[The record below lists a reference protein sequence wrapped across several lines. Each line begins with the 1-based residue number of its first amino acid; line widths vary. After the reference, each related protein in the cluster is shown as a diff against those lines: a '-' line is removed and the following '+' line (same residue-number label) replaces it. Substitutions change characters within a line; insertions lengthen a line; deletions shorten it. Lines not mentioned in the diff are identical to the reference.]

1 MAAGFTVQ
9 NCLNLQKREENTPVL
24 QIPPEIYR
32 YTKMDQILV
41 KRRINSPLV
50 WNVKYQY
57 RYRFP
62 VVPVRYVPVPGSTRK
77 VPVPVFKIVVCFND
91 DVIIIRILKTRKKFV

>member
-9 NCLNLQKREENTPVL
+9 NCLNFQKREENTPVL
-24 QIPPEIYR
+24 QIPPEI

-62 VVPVRYVPVPGSTRK
+62 VVPIRYRYQVPVVPVRYVPFPGSTRK
-77 VPVPVFKIVVCFND
+77 VPVPVPGS
-91 DVIIIRILKTRKKFV
+91 TRKVRTGSR